1 MLISGLSYV
10 PIVLLPLRSPS
21 VDGFISME
29 LHNSSEILFSFSQSL
44 FPYNEEDRSKF
55 LHIYPSNHF
64 IPNLSLPIYH
74 PSSPSSPSTPST
86 ATTTNPSG
94 GAFVETKN
102 AQISTSPTFAEVLP
116 DSIMEPMQ
124 APIMVEKVE
133 QRLTDQVRNVN
144 DLSYHTVS
152 EPLSEFIIIHA
163 NFVAPPPEK
172 RVKHSLDNTIPT
184 SEEATPF
191 LYSYSTN
198 LTLKIKEVVIMS
210 TEVVE
215 NDLFKNAS
223 NGFGSSPELFISFR
237 QYGLSY
243 TQGEGVNYI
252 IRGGLILV
260 ILLALIPLKYC
271 HTERKMKN
279 L

>member
-10 PIVLLPLRSPS
+10 PIVLLPLRSPL

-74 PSSPSSPSTPST
+74 PSSPS
-86 ATTTNPSG
+86 TTIATNPSG

-102 AQISTSPTFAEVLP
+102 AQISTSPTLKEVLP

-198 LTLKIKEVVIMS
+198 LTLKIKEVVVMS

-215 NDLFKNAS
+215 NVSISQNAS
-223 NGFGSSPELFISFR
+223 NGLGSSPELFISFR

-243 TQGEGVNYI
+243 TQAEGVNYI